1 MPMNDDKQTKRT
13 ESKTVYCSPIRT
25 ERLDLVFR
33 FMYEERQKRHNFVN
47 IIRKSKRDGCIEFD
61 VAPSE
66 KSGKR
71 KNAGRLRE
79 SHKKTIRIYSLD

>member
-1 MPMNDDKQTKRT
+1 MINKQKEPSR
-13 ESKTVYCSPIRT
+13 KLTVYCSPIRT

-61 VAPSE
+61 VTPSE

-79 SHKKTIRIYSLD
+79 SHKKQHVYIR